1 MKLAHRSPKSKEK
14 FADGLMSVA
23 NAIHAAA
30 LIGVL
35 VFPLTAFITA
45 VFSGGNIYS
54 PSSILTKLSWN
65 DIALFGAVYLLP
77 IAVGQYAK
85 EQAMQ
90 LYDEVNKAAGV

>member
-35 VFPLTAFITA
+35 VFPLTAFTTA
-45 VFSGGNIYS
+45 VFSGGSIYS
-54 PSSILTKLSWN
+54 PTLILTKLAWN
-65 DIALFGAVYLLP
+65 DIAFFGVVYLLP
-77 IAVGQYAK
+77 IAAGQYAK
-85 EQAMQ
+85 EQAMD
-90 LYDEVNKAAGV
+90 LYDDANKATGA

>member
-45 VFSGGNIYS
+45 VFSGGSIYS
-54 PSSILTKLSWN
+54 PTLILTKLAWN
-65 DIALFGAVYLLP
+65 DIAFFWSGLSATDCSRP
-77 IAVGQYAK
+77 IC
-85 EQAMQ
+85 ER
-90 LYDEVNKAAGV
+90 AGHGPV